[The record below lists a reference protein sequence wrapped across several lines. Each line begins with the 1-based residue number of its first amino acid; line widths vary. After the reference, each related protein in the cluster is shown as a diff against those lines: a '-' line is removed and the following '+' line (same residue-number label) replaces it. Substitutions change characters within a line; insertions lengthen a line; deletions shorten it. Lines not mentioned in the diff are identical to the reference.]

1 MKEFEEIYKEVAP
14 GLMNYLVASGSPY
27 AVACDILQETFLRLW
42 KRRDELEDNFGQVR
56 GLVYTIARNYRID
69 LLRKGKREVLQEE
82 ITDETIQSGGDAA
95 SPFSFSRPV
104 EVEDENA
111 ALRRKLNAA
120 LDQLPPTLREAF
132 TLFQLGEL
140 SIREIAWQTHVS
152 EANVKVRIHRAK
164 EKLREIL
171 KG

>member
-1 MKEFEEIYKEVAP
+1 MEFEEIYREVAP

-69 LLRKGKREVLQEE
+69 LLRKGKREVLQDE

-95 SPFSFSRPV
+95 SPLSFSRPV
-104 EVEDENA
+104 EEEDENA

-120 LDQLPPTLREAF
+120 LAQLPPTLREAF

-140 SIREIAWQTHVS
+140 SIREIAWQTQVS
-152 EANVKVRIHRAK
+152 ESNVKVRIHRAK
-164 EKLREIL
+164 EKLREEL
-171 KG
+171 KS